1 MYRDVLTTIE
11 NSVKDLIEFHKRVFD
26 RFMEVLN
33 LDEYELSWVSFFTG
47 VGLTLLVV
55 TFI

>member
-26 RFMEVLN
+26 RFMEALN

-47 VGLTLLVV
+47 VAVTLLITAFV
-55 TFI
+55 

>member
-1 MYRDVLTTIE
+1 MYRDVLNGIG
-11 NSVKDLIEFHKRVFD
+11 NSLKDLIEFHKRVFD
-26 RFMEVLN
+26 RFMEALN

-55 TFI
+55 AFV

>member
-1 MYRDVLTTIE
+1 MHRDVLTTIE

-26 RFMEVLN
+26 RFMEALN

-47 VGLTLLVV
+47 VAVTLLITSFV
-55 TFI
+55 

>member
-1 MYRDVLTTIE
+1 MYRDVLNGIG
-11 NSVKDLIEFHKRVFD
+11 NALKDLIELHKRVFD
-26 RFMEVLN
+26 RFMEALN

-55 TFI
+55 AFV

>member
-26 RFMEVLN
+26 RFMETLN

-47 VGLTLLVV
+47 VVVTLLITAFV
-55 TFI
+55 

>member
-26 RFMEVLN
+26 RFMEALN

-55 TFI
+55 AFV

>member
-47 VGLTLLVV
+47 VGLTILVV

>member
-26 RFMEVLN
+26 RFMEALN

-55 TFI
+55 TFV